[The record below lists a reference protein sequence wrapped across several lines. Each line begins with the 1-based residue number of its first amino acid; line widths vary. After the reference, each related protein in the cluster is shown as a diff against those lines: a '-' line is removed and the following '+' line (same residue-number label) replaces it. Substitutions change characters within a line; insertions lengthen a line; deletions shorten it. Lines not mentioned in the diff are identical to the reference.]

1 MNKYALG
8 TIVGTA
14 LLGFAKA
21 RTKGSNDILHLA
33 KFYTIDIDLSIRE
46 YKNADPNLSP
56 RMNRFLLNQLK
67 DKIIGPNIDQEFV
80 NLLKPILF
88 DYLYQTR
95 PFTFFKSLAIITE
108 PIGLWCEDDGFD
120 EIGDEEEWE
129 EMEICKYNIK
139 IILPSATDL
148 TNLPEDKEADLI
160 KKIEN
165 IIISFG
171 DYETDRNGYINYP
184 IAEDIEY
191 GIYNG
196 VQDHYDDR
204 NRWKG
209 LAIENNGE
217 WILYEPPR
225 SVVPKLRKR

>member
-14 LLGFAKA
+14 LLGLAKA
-21 RTKGSNDILHLA
+21 KVKGSNTALHLA
-33 KFYTIDIDLSIRE
+33 KFYTISIDISIRE
-46 YKNADPNLSP
+46 YKDGEPNLSL
-56 RMNRFLLNQLK
+56 RMERFLLDQLK

-88 DYLYQTR
+88 DYLYQTI
-95 PFTFFKSLAIITE
+95 PFNFFKSLSIRTK
-108 PIGLWCEDDGFD
+108 PIGIWCEDDGFD

-129 EMEICKYNIK
+129 EMEICKYNIR

-171 DYETDRNGYINYP
+171 NYP
-184 IAEDIEY
+184 IVGDIEY

-196 VQDHYDDR
+196 VQDNYDDR
-204 NRWKG
+204 RRWKG

-217 WILYEPPR
+217 WILYEPPEA
-225 SVVPKLRKR
+225 SQTKLRKR

>member
-1 MNKYALG
+1 MNKTVLG
-8 TIVGTA
+8 TIVGTT
-14 LLGFAKA
+14 LLGLAKA
-21 RTKGSNDILHLA
+21 KVKGSNTALHLA

-46 YKNADPNLSP
+46 YKNGEPNLSP
-56 RMNRFLLNQLK
+56 RMNRFLLDQFKYKL
-67 DKIIGPNIDQEFV
+67 IGPNIDQEFV

-88 DYLYQTR
+88 DYLYQIR
-95 PFTFFKSLAIITE
+95 PFTFFKSLAIRTT

-120 EIGDEEEWE
+120 EIGWEEEWE

-148 TNLPEDKEADLI
+148 TNLPEDKEANLI

-171 DYETDRNGYINYP
+171 DYESDSNGYINYP

-191 GIYNG
+191 GIFNG
-196 VQDHYDDR
+196 VQDHHDDR

-209 LAIENNGE
+209 LAVEKNGE
-217 WILYEPPR
+217 WVLYEPPEAAQT
-225 SVVPKLRKR
+225 KLRKR